1 MAVHVGVLKMLI
13 EVPGARSLKDR
24 RQALQS
30 LQDRARHRLHI
41 TWNEVDGVDET
52 DRREV
57 VCTTAGSDARL
68 VRSTLDKVRSLVES
82 SGRAWPVTVD
92 IDVFPWKP
100 HVLRWQDDDEGDWDE

>member
-1 MAVHVGVLKMLI
+1 MAVHVGVMKMLL

-24 RQALQS
+24 RQSLKS
-30 LQDRARHRLHI
+30 LQDRARNRFHI

-57 VCTTAGSDARL
+57 VVTTAGSDARQI
-68 VRSTLDKVRSLVES
+68 RSVLDQVRSLVDG

-100 HVLRWQDDDEGDWDE
+100 HVLRWQDDDEGAWNE